1 MQLGISKTMIIYKRK
16 LAPKILRRNEM
27 LTFFVGVTRVL
38 VCMGGRETFLTASL
52 GLATDF
58 GVAGGV
64 LFR

>member
-1 MQLGISKTMIIYKRK
+1 MIIYKCK
-16 LAPKILRRNEM
+16 LVQKILTMNEM
-27 LTFFVGVTRVL
+27 PTFFVGVTRVL

-52 GLATDF
+52 GLAADF